1 MRSGADYV
9 PASPFLVIHRT
20 LDWSWYLGH
29 SPVFLAASS
38 MFAISGQSTTFQV
51 LKEGTHGDT
60 YESRADGRLK
70 SGVFCANHLTR
81 KAAAGEGMCAA
92 STAFCP
98 RMSKLCPYPH
108 RLLVL
113 TDPGGKGG
121 SSRFH
126 TPQFGSPP
134 LPPQDPGIRQRK
146 EPAAIQCL
154 ILWISGG
161 GATEA
166 RSGGNSVVGWW
177 GRGECVLSMQSG
189 SRWVS
194 SILSAEVAAGAEECT
209 AVLCH

>member
-1 MRSGADYV
+1 M
-9 PASPFLVIHRT
+9 
-20 LDWSWYLGH
+20 GH

-113 TDPGGKGG
+113 TDSGGKGG

-126 TPQFGSPP
+126 TPQFGSP
-134 LPPQDPGIRQRK
+134 LPSSTRPWNSTEKRTGCYPVFDSVDIRWR
-146 EPAAIQCL
+146 CD
-154 ILWISGG
+154 
-161 GATEA
+161 
-166 RSGGNSVVGWW
+166 RS
-177 GRGECVLSMQSG
+177 
-189 SRWVS
+189 
-194 SILSAEVAAGAEECT
+194 
-209 AVLCH
+209 

>member
-1 MRSGADYV
+1 MRSGTDYV

-20 LDWSWYLGH
+20 LDLSWYLGH

-126 TPQFGSPP
+126 TPQFGSP
-134 LPPQDPGIRQRK
+134 LPPLLHKAPEFNREKNR
-146 EPAAIQCL
+146 L
-154 ILWISGG
+154 LS
-161 GATEA
+161 
-166 RSGGNSVVGWW
+166 SV
-177 GRGECVLSMQSG
+177 
-189 SRWVS
+189 
-194 SILSAEVAAGAEECT
+194 
-209 AVLCH
+209 